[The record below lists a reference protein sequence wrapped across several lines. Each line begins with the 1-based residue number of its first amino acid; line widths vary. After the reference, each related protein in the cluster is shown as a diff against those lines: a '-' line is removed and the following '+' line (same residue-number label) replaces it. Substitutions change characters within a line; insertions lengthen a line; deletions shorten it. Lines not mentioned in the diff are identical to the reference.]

1 MEIKNESNIFVAEIK
16 KRKIMRTKVQEIR
29 KQAIDSIKSSI
40 GLLSCLEMV
49 DIDEGNSPI
58 VNEDRYDENL
68 TTTLDRI
75 EQDENRN
82 LTFYHSSACNN
93 GWLRED
99 EIPTDALIDIAEFLE
114 EHKEQIQEIIN
125 ETDTTAD
132 DDNMPRDM
140 FVKDTYDSVCRALTD
155 YEHPQDCGCTEA
167 EAANELYDVLVKI
180 QNNWDKLT
188 NNE

>member
-1 MEIKNESNIFVAEIK
+1 
-16 KRKIMRTKVQEIR
+16 MRTKVQEIR
-29 KQAIDSIKSSI
+29 NQAIDSIKMSI
-40 GLLSCLEMV
+40 GLSMCLEMV

-75 EQDENRN
+75 EQDENGN
-82 LTFYHSSACNN
+82 LTFYHSSACSN

-99 EIPTDALIDIAEFLE
+99 EMPTDALIDIAEFLE
-114 EHKEQIQEIIN
+114 EHKEQIQEIIA
-125 ETDTTAD
+125 EIDATAAEEY
-132 DDNMPRDM
+132 MPRDM

-167 EAANELYDVLVKI
+167 EAASELYDVLVKI

>member
-1 MEIKNESNIFVAEIK
+1 M
-16 KRKIMRTKVQEIR
+16 RKKVQEIR

-40 GLLSCLEMV
+40 GLLKCLQMV

-58 VNEDRYDENL
+58 VCEDRYDENL

-82 LTFYHSSACNN
+82 LIFYHSSAFDN

-99 EIPTDALIDIAEFLE
+99 EMPTDALIDIAEFLE
-114 EHKEQIQEIIN
+114 EHKEQIQEIII
-125 ETDTTAD
+125 ETDVTLQ
-132 DDNMPRDM
+132 RDM
-140 FVKDTYDSVCRALTD
+140 FVKDIYDSLCRALTD